1 MSYSE
6 EPCALESKENT
17 DERPCSERMSMSASK
32 TNRPTPGE
40 RWIRIPDG
48 IRVRHR
54 SEAYEGVIDG
64 LTEIIS
70 GSERNP
76 DGKTQYRV
84 NIGDSTRLLVSED
97 HLNIL
102 LDSKNLVLLARESE
116 LYRRSVTDRLRAVF
130 PEDRFVSA
138 ADKMPASLGKSQ

>member
-1 MSYSE
+1 MS
-6 EPCALESKENT
+6 T
-17 DERPCSERMSMSASK
+17 SK
-32 TNRPTPGE
+32 TNRSTPGE

-48 IRVRHR
+48 TKVRHR

-64 LTEIIS
+64 LTEIVS
-70 GSERNP
+70 GPERNP

-84 NIGDSTRLLVSED
+84 NVGDNTRLLVSED

-102 LDSKNLVLLARESE
+102 LDTKNLVLLAREPE

-130 PEDRFVSA
+130 PEDRFVTA
-138 ADKMPASLGKSQ
+138 TNKVPVSLDTNRGKRKTDLLPPIS

>member
-1 MSYSE
+1 
-6 EPCALESKENT
+6 
-17 DERPCSERMSMSASK
+17 MSAAK
-32 TNRPTPGE
+32 TNRPTPIE

-48 IRVRHR
+48 TRVRHR
-54 SEAYEGVIDG
+54 SEGYEGVIDG
-64 LTEIIS
+64 LTELVS

-84 NIGDSTRLLVSED
+84 NVGDSTRVLVSEE

-102 LDSKNLVLLARESE
+102 LDNKHLVLLVREPE

-130 PEDRFVSA
+130 SEDRFVTAS
-138 ADKMPASLGKSQ
+138 DKVPTPRTRLGD

>member
-1 MSYSE
+1 MS
-6 EPCALESKENT
+6 T
-17 DERPCSERMSMSASK
+17 TK
-32 TNRPTPGE
+32 TNRPTPVE
-40 RWIRIPDG
+40 RWVRIPNG
-48 IRVRHR
+48 TKVRHR

-64 LTEIIS
+64 LTEIVS

-84 NIGDSTRLLVSED
+84 NVGDSTRLLVSED

-102 LDSKNLVLLARESE
+102 LDNNNLVLLAREPE

-130 PEDRFVSA
+130 SEDRFVIA
-138 ADKMPASLGKSQ
+138 ANKVPASLNKSR